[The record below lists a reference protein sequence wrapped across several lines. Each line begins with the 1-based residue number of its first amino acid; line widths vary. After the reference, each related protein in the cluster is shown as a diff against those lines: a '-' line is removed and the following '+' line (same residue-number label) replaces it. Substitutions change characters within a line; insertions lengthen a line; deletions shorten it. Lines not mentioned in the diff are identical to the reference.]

1 MKLRLTILQKGFVI
15 DVLSLNM
22 KTYLKITELF
32 LITMSFLI
40 DYRGNTNIK
49 TIEMN
54 DKTVLG
60 HILKLK
66 ASTALLWFIN
76 LFSIQYPL
84 FLCCEETNLASFIP
98 EKDERFNAFLLV
110 DFRIWWHENDLVC
123 RQVFQLFFFL
133 FRLKHLS
140 FFFNQLLTKFTALHR
155 VG

>member
-1 MKLRLTILQKGFVI
+1 MGYKYMKLRLTILQKGFVI

-60 HILKLK
+60 HLLKLK
-66 ASTALLWFIN
+66 TSTALL
-76 LFSIQYPL
+76 
-84 FLCCEETNLASFIP
+84 
-98 EKDERFNAFLLV
+98 
-110 DFRIWWHENDLVC
+110 
-123 RQVFQLFFFL
+123 
-133 FRLKHLS
+133 
-140 FFFNQLLTKFTALHR
+140 
-155 VG
+155 